1 MRKPLPFSSKQSLPT
16 LAPLHSGN
24 SLGIYN
30 LPKAFWSQR
39 NGAQKEI
46 GIQGVRHLDPEF
58 VHDRCCLCRTGHCR
72 PTYPSVGNLDTR
84 AIKSHIEEIDF
95 RGLSQVDTV
104 PGRKQVSRGT
114 YPFCSDAYSV
124 DNLGA
129 RVGFNFYGD
138 AYGPDYPPP
147 CD

>member
-1 MRKPLPFSSKQSLPT
+1 MPLSSKQSLPT

-58 VHDRCCLCRTGHCR
+58 VRDRSAYVGHVTAGR
-72 PTYPSVGNLDTR
+72 HILPWVTSTLEPSSRISKKLT
-84 AIKSHIEEIDF
+84 F

-114 YPFCSDAYSV
+114 YSFCSDAYSV